1 LRCKTQDATLK
12 GVALH
17 GRRKMP
23 IARKNHTMR
32 HRRVGRKSS
41 ATLKGWRYMDG
52 AKTQSRATGT
62 FFCTASTAFHRFPQS
77 FCEIAL
83 ANISCRFY
91 YASRLI
97 GKENFTSQFKDG
109 GKGKT
114 EPVNFELN
122 EEVQTFAVQFKR
134 GGKGKTESA
143 SDELNWEGRS
153 GI

>member
-1 LRCKTQDATLK
+1 VRSHERIALQNPRRHLERGGATRAAQNAKRAQESYDA
-12 GVALH
+12 A
-17 GRRKMP
+17 P
-23 IARKNHTMR
+23 ARWEKI
-32 HRRVGRKSS
+32 KCDPE
-41 ATLKGWRYMDG
+41 GWRYMDG

-77 FCEIAL
+77 FCEIPL

-91 YASRLI
+91 YARRLI

-122 EEVQTFAVQFKR
+122 EEVQTSQFNSKEAAR
-134 GGKGKTESA
+134 VKPSQPPM
-143 SDELNWEGRS
+143 S
-153 GI
+153 